1 VADARGWSYF
11 FLDLRRRYVNDR
23 IWLGLGLTAAGF
35 GNLATNDFL
44 PAWLLVSV
52 GLVGL
57 ALVAWGWVRR

>member
-1 VADARGWSYF
+1 MF
-11 FLDLRRRYVNDR
+11 FINLRRRYIHDR
-23 IWLGLGLTAAGF
+23 IWYGLGLTAIGF

-57 ALVAWGWVRR
+57 ALIAGGWVRK